1 MRNRRPLKA
10 LAFLGVVLVLVLML
24 LYSGLR
30 VLESTVLYRPRDGGV
45 AEGGKTIV
53 RQDTAYFPRQD
64 ITVVLV
70 LGIDRY
76 GPVADSGSYNNRGA
90 ADLVMLLIFD
100 ETNEICSVLHLN
112 RDTMVEM
119 PVLGI
124 GGREAGTGY
133 GQLALAHTYG
143 SGLEDSCENTRKTVS
158 GLLGGISIDHYIAVN
173 MDAVAIAND
182 AVGGVAVYVTEDFSR
197 VDDTIGQGMVTLKGE
212 QAIHYVRTRKDVGDQ
227 QNLSRMER
235 QRAYIEGFADSFRE
249 KQEKDP
255 EFILKVYED
264 VAPYLVTDCTAD
276 TISSM
281 IDRYGNYTA
290 GDVVMPGGRS
300 VMGEEYVEFYVD
312 DQSLDSLILE
322 LFYAPKTEK

>member
-1 MRNRRPLKA
+1 M
-10 LAFLGVVLVLVLML
+10 AFLGVVLVLVLML

-30 VLESTVLYRPRDGGV
+30 VLEATVLYRPREGGE

-235 QRAYIEGFADSFRE
+235 QQAYIEGFAASFRE

-255 EFILKVYED
+255 EFILKVCED

-276 TISSM
+276 TISNM
-281 IDRYGNYTA
+281 IDRYGNYAA
-290 GDVVMPGGRS
+290 GDVVMPEGRS

>member
-1 MRNRRPLKA
+1 MRKREPLKA

-30 VLESTVLYRPRDGGV
+30 VLESTVLYRPREGGES
-45 AEGGKTIV
+45 EGGKTIV

-70 LGIDRY
+70 MGIDRY

-182 AVGGVAVYVTEDFSR
+182 AVGGVAVYVTEDFSQ

-235 QRAYIEGFADSFRE
+235 QQAYIEGFAASFRE
-249 KQEKDP
+249 KQERDP
-255 EFILKVYED
+255 KFILKVCEN

-276 TISSM
+276 TISGM
-281 IDRYGNYTA
+281 IDRYGNYAA
-290 GDVVMPGGRS
+290 GDVVMPEGRS
-300 VMGEEYVEFYVD
+300 VMGEEYIEFYVD
-312 DQSLDSLILE
+312 DQSLDSLLLE

>member
-1 MRNRRPLKA
+1 MRKRRPLKA

-30 VLESTVLYRPRDGGV
+30 VLESTVLYRPRDGGE

-100 ETNEICSVLHLN
+100 ETNEICCVLHLN

-182 AVGGVAVYVTEDFSR
+182 AVGGVAVYVTEDFSQ

-235 QRAYIEGFADSFRE
+235 QQAYIEGFAASFRE
-249 KQEKDP
+249 KQERDP
-255 EFILKVYED
+255 KFILKIYEN

-281 IDRYGNYTA
+281 IDRYGNYAA

-312 DQSLDSLILE
+312 DQSLDSLILG

>member
-30 VLESTVLYRPRDGGV
+30 VLESTVLYRPREGGE

-143 SGLEDSCENTRKTVS
+143 SGLEDSCENTSKTVS

-235 QRAYIEGFADSFRE
+235 QQAYIEGFAASFRE
-249 KQEKDP
+249 KLEKDP
-255 EFILKVYED
+255 EFILKVCEN

-276 TISSM
+276 TISNM
-281 IDRYGNYTA
+281 IDRYGNYAA
-290 GDVVMPGGRS
+290 GDVVMPEGRS
-300 VMGEEYVEFYVD
+300 VMGEEYIEFYVD

>member
-1 MRNRRPLKA
+1 MRNRSPLKA

-30 VLESTVLYRPRDGGV
+30 ILEATVLYRPREGGES
-45 AEGGKTIV
+45 EGGKTIV

-124 GGREAGTGY
+124 GGREAGSGY

-143 SGLEDSCENTRKTVS
+143 SGLEDSCENTSKTVS

-173 MDAVAIAND
+173 MDAIAIAND
-182 AVGGVAVYVTEDFSR
+182 AVGGVAVYVTEDFSQ

-235 QRAYIEGFADSFRE
+235 QQAYIEGFAASFRE
-249 KQEKDP
+249 KLEKDP
-255 EFILKVYED
+255 EFILKVYEN

-276 TISSM
+276 TISNM

-290 GDVVMPGGRS
+290 GDVVMPEGRS